1 MVRQI
6 GISQS
11 SWKTVR
17 VAVKTLG
24 KLVKSV
30 RAFGDVLSRPVG
42 APAEFQRPRVGLA
55 LGGGFARGLAHVGV
69 LKVLEEEGIPID
81 CVAGTSVG
89 AIIGAMY
96 CSGVTAREM
105 TEISALIRFKDF
117 ARWTVSRFSFCN
129 NDRMVPFLK
138 KLIKCR
144 TFEELDRPL
153 AVVATD
159 FVTGEP
165 VVFRSGPLVDAI
177 RASCNYPG
185 MFPPV
190 RVGDRLLVDGLLAYP
205 VPSKPL
211 RDMGAER
218 VVGVYLSSHWVSQKG
233 PRHIFDVV
241 GQCFSIAQ
249 TRMCESWK
257 AHTDVVIEPNVD
269 GIAYDRFER
278 SADLLRNGEIAARA
292 SVGEMKNWLVAPEG
306 VMPQKKSK
314 PQLDPA
320 RVPVS

>member
-1 MVRQI
+1 M
-6 GISQS
+6 
-11 SWKTVR
+11 T
-17 VAVKTLG
+17 TLG
-24 KLVKSV
+24 RFVKSV
-30 RAFGDVLSRPVG
+30 RAFGDVLSRPV
-42 APAEFQRPRVGLA
+42 AAAAEFRKPKVGLA
-55 LGGGFARGLAHVGV
+55 LGGGFARGLAHIGV

-96 CSGVTAREM
+96 CSGVTAKEM
-105 TEISALIRFKDF
+105 TEIAGLIRFKNF
-117 ARWTVSRFSFCN
+117 ARWTLSRFSFCN

-138 KLIKCR
+138 NLIKCR

-190 RVGDRLLVDGLLAYP
+190 RVNDRWLVDGLLAYP

-211 RDMGAER
+211 RDIGADR
-218 VVGVYLSSHWVSQKG
+218 VVGVYLASHWVSAKG

-249 TRMCESWK
+249 TRMFDSWK
-257 AHTDVVIEPNVD
+257 SHTDVVIQPDVD
-269 GIAYDRFER
+269 GIAYDGFER
-278 SADLLRNGEIAARA
+278 AADLLRNGEIAARA
-292 SVGEMKNWLVAPEG
+292 FASEMKNWLATPEVATQPA
-306 VMPQKKSK
+306 K
-314 PQLDPA
+314 PKLAPV
-320 RVPVS
+320 RVPAS